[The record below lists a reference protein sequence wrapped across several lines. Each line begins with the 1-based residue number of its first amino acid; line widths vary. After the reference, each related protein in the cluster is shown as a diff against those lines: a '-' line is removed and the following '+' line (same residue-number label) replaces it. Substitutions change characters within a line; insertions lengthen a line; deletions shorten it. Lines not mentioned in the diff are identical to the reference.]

1 MQEALSQILSYVWGV
16 WRYRWLA
23 LIVAW
28 LIALGGWAFVW
39 QMPESYVATARVYVD
54 TNSVLRPLLRGLAIA
69 PNIDQRIS
77 MMSRTLLSR
86 PNLEKLSRMTDL
98 DLTATTETQKAALVE
113 RLRSSISLSGS
124 RGNASLYEISVRDRD
139 RDVARRVTQALIT
152 VFIESSLSEK
162 RADSSG
168 AQSFLDEQIAEY
180 EERLIQAE
188 GRLARFKQQNVE
200 VLPGSGGDYYSRLEG
215 ARTNLA
221 TARLE
226 LEELENRRAELR
238 RQLDGE
244 EPVFLG
250 GGASGGMESSP
261 LDQRIQV
268 LNVRRD
274 ELLARYTE
282 QHPQVRQLS
291 GLIEELQTKRQEEM
305 AMMSPSSG
313 SSFGNLNASPV
324 YQGMRA
330 MLAETEAR
338 VAELEVR
345 VSEYRRRVEELN
357 GRVVQIPEIEAQLQ
371 QLNRD
376 YQVVSRQHQE
386 LLQRRE
392 SARLGQD
399 VESNASDV
407 TFRVIDPPYV
417 PLVPNEPNKLL
428 LNIGVVV
435 LALGAGVALAL
446 LLALLKPLI
455 ADARMLAN
463 STGLPLL
470 GTVTL
475 NSKKHERR
483 SENWRLAGFAACAL
497 LLLATAAGVAVGPAL
512 LA

>member
-28 LIALGGWAFVW
+28 LVAVGGWAFVW

-86 PNLEKLSRMTDL
+86 PNLEKLARMTDL
-98 DLTATTETQKAALVE
+98 DLTATTEAQKNALIE
-113 RLRSSISLSGS
+113 RLRSSISLGGS
-124 RGNASLYEISVRDRD
+124 RANASLYEISVRDRD
-139 RDVARRVTQALIT
+139 REVARRVTQSLIT

-188 GRLARFKQQNVE
+188 SRLARFKQENVT
-200 VLPGSGGDYYSRLEG
+200 VLPGSGGGDYYSRLEG
-215 ARTNLA
+215 ARANLA

-226 LEELENRRAELR
+226 LEELQNRRSELR

-250 GGASGGMESSP
+250 GGSSSVGAMSPME
-261 LDQRIQV
+261 QRIQT
-268 LNVRRD
+268 LNMRRD

-282 QHPQVRQLS
+282 QHPQVRQIS
-291 GLIEELQTKRQEEM
+291 GLIEELQAQRQEEM
-305 AMMSPSSG
+305 AMLSPDAG
-313 SSFGNLNASPV
+313 NSFGNLNASPV

-338 VAELEVR
+338 VAELEV
-345 VSEYRRRVEELN
+345 
-357 GRVVQIPEIEAQLQ
+357 
-371 QLNRD
+371 
-376 YQVVSRQHQE
+376 
-386 LLQRRE
+386 
-392 SARLGQD
+392 
-399 VESNASDV
+399 
-407 TFRVIDPPYV
+407 
-417 PLVPNEPNKLL
+417 
-428 LNIGVVV
+428 
-435 LALGAGVALAL
+435 
-446 LLALLKPLI
+446 
-455 ADARMLAN
+455 
-463 STGLPLL
+463 
-470 GTVTL
+470 
-475 NSKKHERR
+475 
-483 SENWRLAGFAACAL
+483 
-497 LLLATAAGVAVGPAL
+497 
-512 LA
+512 